1 LINRRNQVFTGYIK
15 TAYEKSSHRG
25 VPIHLFLPPVDAL
38 IAETLWHFWNGVTF
52 GLTYAL
58 IVGKGKWWCG
68 MIWGFIVGIGMML
81 APWLVMMMGPFG
93 INFAAG
99 YNIFLMT
106 LA

>member
-1 LINRRNQVFTGYIK
+1 
-15 TAYEKSSHRG
+15 
-25 VPIHLFLPPVDAL
+25 
-38 IAETLWHFWNGVTF
+38 
-52 GLTYAL
+52 
-58 IVGKGKWWCG
+58 
-68 MIWGFIVGIGMML
+68 MIWDFIVGIGMML